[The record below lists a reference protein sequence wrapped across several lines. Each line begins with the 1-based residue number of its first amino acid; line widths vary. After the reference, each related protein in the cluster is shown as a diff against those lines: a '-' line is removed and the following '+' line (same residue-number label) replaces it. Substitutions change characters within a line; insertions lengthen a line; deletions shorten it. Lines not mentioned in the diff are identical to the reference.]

1 MNKLYACY
9 CRGYQAAFRVA
20 TKVLDWTGPRLIQGP
35 GSVKKLPSVIKAD
48 KIDNV
53 LIVTDKVLHGLGL
66 LDSLK
71 AGLEEKG
78 IDYVVYDGTQPNP
91 TIPNIEE
98 ARQMYLDNNCKGVV
112 AFGGGSSMDCAK
124 AAAARVALPNKS
136 IPQMRGVLKV
146 SAKLPMLYA
155 IPTTAGTGSETTIAA
170 VVVNPETHEK
180 YAINDICLR
189 PKYAILDPELTVGLP
204 PHITSTTGMDALTH
218 AVEAFIGQS
227 NTQQTTAAAEKAIPM
242 IFANLETCYN
252 EPKNL
257 EARGNMLTASFY
269 AGIAFTQAYVGY
281 VHAIA
286 HNLGG
291 FYNVPHGLANA
302 IILPY
307 VLRFYGESVY
317 DKLGYLAELAGLD
330 VAGKTREEKA
340 NLFIDE
346 IDAMNQRMNIPKGFD
361 CIKEED
367 IQTIAERAMLEGNP
381 LYPVPKLMDVEQC
394 KELIHA
400 MML

>member
-20 TKVLDWTGPRLIQGP
+20 TKVLDWTSPRLIQGA

-48 KIDNV
+48 KIDKV

-66 LDSLK
+66 LDGLK

-98 ARQMYLDNNCKGVV
+98 ARQMYLDNNCKGFV

-124 AAAARVALPNKS
+124 AAAARVAVPNKT

-146 SAKLPMLYA
+146 RAKLPMLYA

>member
-20 TKVLDWTGPRLIQGP
+20 TKVLDWTGPRLIQGA

-48 KIDNV
+48 KIDKV

-66 LDSLK
+66 LDGLK

-146 SAKLPMLYA
+146 RAKLPMLYA

>member
-20 TKVLDWTGPRLIQGP
+20 TKVLDWTGPRLIQGA

-124 AAAARVALPNKS
+124 AAAARVAVPDKS

-146 SAKLPMLYA
+146 RAKLPTLYA

-170 VVVNPETHEK
+170 VVVNPDTHEK

-218 AVEAFIGQS
+218 AVEAFIGRS
-227 NTQQTTAAAEKAIPM
+227 NTLQTTAAAEKAVPM

-317 DKLGYLAELAGLD
+317 DKLAHLAEIAGLD

-346 IDAMNQRMNIPKGFD
+346 IEAMNQRMNIPSGFD

-394 KELIHA
+394 KELIHS

>member
-20 TKVLDWTGPRLIQGP
+20 TKVLDWTGPRLIQGA

-48 KIDNV
+48 KIDKV

-66 LDSLK
+66 LDGLK

-98 ARQMYLDNNCKGVV
+98 ARQMYLDNNCKAVV

-146 SAKLPMLYA
+146 RAKLPMLYA

-394 KELIHA
+394 KELIHS

>member
-20 TKVLDWTGPRLIQGP
+20 TKVLDWTGPRLIQGA

-48 KIDNV
+48 GFDNV

-66 LDSLK
+66 LDGLK

-98 ARQMYLDNNCKGVV
+98 ARQMYLDNNCKAVV

-146 SAKLPMLYA
+146 RAKLPMLYA

-170 VVVNPETHEK
+170 VVVNPDTHEK

-227 NTQQTTAAAEKAIPM
+227 NTPQTLAAAEKAVPM

-307 VLRFYGESVY
+307 VLRYYGETVY
-317 DKLGYLAELAGLD
+317 DKLGHLAEIAGLD

-346 IDAMNQRMNIPKGFD
+346 IDAMNQRMKIPKGFD

-394 KELIHA
+394 KALIHA